1 MSERNDFHLFIQEN
15 GTWILSFC
23 GILGACMSGL
33 TIYFL
38 KSRCSHIRLCYGCI
52 DCIRE
57 PIPVSVLDIEEAR
70 PVN

>member
-1 MSERNDFHLFIQEN
+1 
-15 GTWILSFC
+15 
-23 GILGACMSGL
+23 MSGL